1 MAAIRGGYK
10 FRLGRIGEMMKMGL
24 TLGLGIHLALGK
36 RVLALDYAYA
46 DFGRLQQAHR
56 VSLGLQFLKATNMT
70 DKPNIVYLLAD
81 QIRACSLPVYGDT
94 QIETPHIDRL
104 AQEGTVFQMQSLP
117 APVCTPYR
125 SMLLTG
131 RHPQTTGHLINFV
144 KTRHDEIGLGDV
156 FSRNGYRTAW
166 VGKWHLHNRFIPR
179 NRRTRLRP

>member
-1 MAAIRGGYK
+1 
-10 FRLGRIGEMMKMGL
+10 
-24 TLGLGIHLALGK
+24 
-36 RVLALDYAYA
+36 
-46 DFGRLQQAHR
+46 
-56 VSLGLQFLKATNMT
+56 MT

-104 AQEGTVFQMQSLP
+104 AQEGTVFSNAIAT

-125 SMLLTG
+125 SMMLTG

-144 KTRHDEIGLGDV
+144 RTRHDEIGLGDV

-166 VGKWHLHNRFIPR
+166 VGKWHLH
-179 NRRTRLRP
+179 